1 MQLSEKQ
8 KKHLRRLAHD
18 LKPLIQVGNGGVSA
32 GLTAELSQTLEHHEL
47 VKVRLR
53 VGAREQRNAA
63 IEQMLAATQA
73 SLVTRIGN
81 TAVLYRQRPEN
92 PGILLP

>member
-18 LKPLIQVGNGGVSA
+18 LKPLIHVGTGGISP

-53 VGAREQRNAA
+53 VGAREQRNSA
-63 IEQMLAATQA
+63 IEQLLDATRA

-92 PGILLP
+92 PGIELP